1 MEPTFSDKLGFGISP
16 RKNYSIKAGTT
27 TGEAPNQVIDLGA
40 PYAFLILQ
48 CLNPGAAADPT
59 DTYAIL
65 ISDGTDGAMI
75 AVDDDE
81 ALPLAPA
88 IGSASNFHRVYFI
101 GAVRRVQIVMD
112 ANVSADMNWY
122 IIGSDKGVR

>member
-16 RKNYSIKAGTT
+16 RKNYTIKAGTA
-27 TGEAPNQVIDLGA
+27 TGQTPNQVIDLGA
-40 PYAFLILQ
+40 PYGFLILE
-48 CLNPGAAADPT
+48 CLNPDAAAAAD

-65 ISDGTDGAMI
+65 ISDGTDGDMI
-75 AVDDDE
+75 AVDDNDGVQ
-81 ALPLAPA
+81 LAPV
-88 IGSASNFHRVYFI
+88 IGDADNFHRVYFI

-112 ANVSADMNWY
+112 ANVTSDMNWY